1 MSRGPPGLHQL
12 EEREAQS
19 TDESKPKE
27 EDHSEKG
34 AANQPSSKTIVEK
47 LELNKLLEKAYETF
61 NDDDGIDDVNTKGMV
76 GRATGPN
83 F

>member
-1 MSRGPPGLHQL
+1 MSGGPPGLHQL

-19 TDESKPKE
+19 TDESQSRE
-27 EDHSEKG
+27 EDHTEKG

-61 NDDDGIDDVNTKGMV
+61 NNEYGGDDVNTKGIV